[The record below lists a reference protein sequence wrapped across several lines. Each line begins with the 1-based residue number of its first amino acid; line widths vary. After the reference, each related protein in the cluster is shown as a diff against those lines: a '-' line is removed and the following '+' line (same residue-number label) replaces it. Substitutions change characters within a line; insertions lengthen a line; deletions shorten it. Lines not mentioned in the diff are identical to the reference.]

1 MKYGIHFGHLGSW
14 YDELGVRE
22 CLKQAKEA
30 GSDVFEFFPTKE
42 MFDMEKDKIREL
54 KMYMEEIGIEP
65 AFTFG
70 YPAGWDMAGEDEAN
84 REKAV
89 EHLKRIIE
97 SMGVLGATGIGGIV
111 YSNWPAD
118 YSLQVIEPDDKKRRK
133 DNCIAGLRKVMKT
146 AEDNNVT
153 VNLEIVNRFE
163 HYLMN
168 TAAEGIE
175 VCKAV
180 GSPNC
185 KLLLDCFHMN
195 IEEDSLLKAIRSARG
210 YLGHFHVSEPN
221 RKVPYHTDRIPWNE
235 VGRALRDIGYDKA
248 VIVESFYKFGGVQGH
263 NMRMW
268 RDLDPDLSLES
279 RLKLA
284 RQGIEY
290 IRGQFGG

>member
-1 MKYGIHFGHLGSW
+1 
-14 YDELGVRE
+14 
-22 CLKQAKEA
+22 
-30 GSDVFEFFPTKE
+30 
-42 MFDMEKDKIREL
+42 
-54 KMYMEEIGIEP
+54 
-65 AFTFG
+65 
-70 YPAGWDMAGEDEAN
+70 MAGEDEAN

-195 IEEDSLLKAIRSARG
+195 IEEDSLPEAIRSARG

-221 RKVPYHTDRIPWNE
+221 RKVPYHTDRIQWNE

>member
-1 MKYGIHFGHLGSW
+1 M
-14 YDELGVRE
+14 
-22 CLKQAKEA
+22 
-30 GSDVFEFFPTKE
+30 
-42 MFDMEKDKIREL
+42 
-54 KMYMEEIGIEP
+54 
-65 AFTFG
+65 
-70 YPAGWDMAGEDEAN
+70 
-84 REKAV
+84 
-89 EHLKRIIE
+89 
-97 SMGVLGATGIGGIV
+97 
-111 YSNWPAD
+111 
-118 YSLQVIEPDDKKRRK
+118 
-133 DNCIAGLRKVMKT
+133 
-146 AEDNNVT
+146 
-153 VNLEIVNRFE
+153 
-163 HYLMN
+163 
-168 TAAEGIE
+168 
-175 VCKAV
+175 

-195 IEEDSLLKAIRSARG
+195 IEEDSLPEAIRSARG